1 MSDVSNLEI
10 KKIKYDDKTFLIKRT
25 ISCTD
30 RGMFFFFMEPFQND
44 FFFSGRKIK
53 NQNNKLG

>member
-10 KKIKYDDKTFLIKRT
+10 KKKKYDDKTFLIKRT

-30 RGMFFFFMEPFQND
+30 RGMFFFYGTV
-44 FFFSGRKIK
+44 SK
-53 NQNNKLG
+53 